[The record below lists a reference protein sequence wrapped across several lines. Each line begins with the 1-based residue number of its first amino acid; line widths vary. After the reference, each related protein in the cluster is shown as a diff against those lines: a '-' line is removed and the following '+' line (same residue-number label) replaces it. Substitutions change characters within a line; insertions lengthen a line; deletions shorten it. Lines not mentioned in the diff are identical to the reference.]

1 MRWTDAENATL
12 MRNLAIYR
20 YIDVTARA
28 GSIRRAAELLN
39 ITPSS
44 LNRRIVSL
52 EEELGT
58 PLFERLSRGVRLNT
72 AGEQVVHVFRQHLA
86 EAESMKTYVSD
97 LKGLRRGRVSIVC
110 SQALLPSFLPR
121 QIHDY
126 NAAHPDVRFS
136 VRMAD
141 GEAAE
146 RALLSYAADL
156 ALVFAPLPLNDF
168 QTIAT
173 VRQPI
178 HTLMRKDHPL
188 AGNARLRLPE
198 CLDFPLALPARP
210 YAVRNLLEIA
220 ADRIGVRLQPTVETE
235 SYIFL
240 RNYVA
245 MGQTLGFE
253 IKIGLQEIE
262 SVGLVSRPLDLGAGG
277 EGLLHVAQL
286 RGRTLPVSAA
296 KFADQLAAAFAL

>member
-1 MRWTDAENATL
+1 

-20 YIDVTARA
+20 YVDVTARA
-28 GSIRRAAELLN
+28 GSIRKAAELLS

-72 AGEQVVHVFRQHLA
+72 AGEQVVHLFRQHLA
-86 EAESMKTYVSD
+86 EAEGLKTFVAD
-97 LKGLRRGRVSIVC
+97 LRGQRRGRVSLVC

-126 NAAHPDVRFS
+126 HAVHPGVRFA

-146 RALLSYAADL
+146 RALLGYEADL

-173 VRQPI
+173 QSQPI
-178 HTLMRKDHPL
+178 HVLMRHDHPL
-188 AGNARLRLPE
+188 AAEASLRLPA
-198 CLDFPLALPARP
+198 CLEYPMALPARP
-210 YAVRNLLEIA
+210 YAVRNLLESA
-220 ADRIGVRLQPTVETE
+220 ADRIGVRIEATVETE

-245 MGQTLGFE
+245 MGETLGFE
-253 IKIGLQEIE
+253 IKLGLQDIE
-262 SVGLVSRPLDLGAGG
+262 SVGLVSRPLDLGPNGS
-277 EGLLHVAQL
+277 GLLHVAQL
-286 RGRTLPVSAA
+286 RGRTLPVSSA
-296 KFADQLAAAFAL
+296 KFADQITAILSAPAAAV